1 MAVQQPHSNVSPVA
15 PPAATGG
22 LSTLRRE
29 LSFHD
34 WLVLS
39 FVLALNAAAL
49 MAPPSSRRTA
59 CLLQVLAML
68 LFLIATLLLIRSGWL
83 RHRFSTAL
91 LYRIGIYGSV
101 QLSYFILGGLLPLL
115 HPQTL
120 DQQLY
125 QLDLKLFGFEPAV
138 ALDALVSPARTEW
151 FAFFYYT
158 YFFILAT
165 HVIPILF
172 GCRSQRRLGEF
183 ALGMLLVFCLGHTG
197 YMLVPGYGPY
207 RGLSEHFQNALPSG
221 FWTNLVMATVASGG
235 SQLDIFPSLHTAA
248 PSFITLYA
256 FRHRHLRPYRYTWIV
271 LAFVSTNI
279 IVATMYLRWHYV
291 IDVVVG
297 LLLAVLASVLSVRI
311 TTWELARREGTCST
325 PNWPLFLT
333 ARRSEPPQRPDPPR
347 PSPPP

>member
-1 MAVQQPHSNVSPVA
+1 MALQQPHPNVSPVA
-15 PPAATGG
+15 PSAASGG

-49 MAPPSSRRTA
+49 MTPSGPTRTN
-59 CLLQVLAML
+59 CLLQVFAML
-68 LFLIATLLLIRSGWL
+68 LFLIATLLLVRSGWL
-83 RHRFSTAL
+83 KHRFSAAL

-115 HPQTL
+115 HPETL

-125 QLDLKLFGFEPAV
+125 ALDLMLFGFEPAL
-138 ALDALVSPARTEW
+138 AMDALLTPARTEW

-158 YFFILAT
+158 YFFILAA

-172 GCRSQRRLGEF
+172 GSRSQQRLGEF

-197 YMLVPGYGPY
+197 YMLVPGYGPHW
-207 RGLSEHFQNALPSG
+207 GLSDQFQNALPSG
-221 FWTNLVMATVASGG
+221 FWTDLVMATVASGG

-248 PSFITLYA
+248 PTFITLYS
-256 FRHRHLRPYRYTWIV
+256 FRHRHLRPYRYTWIL

-291 IDVVVG
+291 IDVVAG
-297 LLLAVLASVLSVRI
+297 LVLAILASVLSVRV
-311 TTWELARREGTCST
+311 TAWELRRRERVCST
-325 PNWPLFLT
+325 PNWPLFVT
-333 ARRSEPPQRPDPPR
+333 ARRSEPP
-347 PSPPP
+347 PPPGPTQP

>member
-1 MAVQQPHSNVSPVA
+1 MALQQPHTNVSTVA
-15 PPAATGG
+15 PRATTGG
-22 LSTLRRE
+22 LSALRRE

-39 FVLALNAAAL
+39 FVVALNGAAL
-49 MAPPSSRRTA
+49 LAPSGPTSTN
-59 CLLQVLAML
+59 CLLQVFGML
-68 LFLIATLLLIRSGWL
+68 LFLLATLLLVRSGWL
-83 RHRFSTAL
+83 RHRFSAAL

-125 QLDLKLFGFEPAV
+125 ELDLTLFGFEPAL
-138 ALDALVSPARTEW
+138 AMDPLVSPGRTEW

-158 YFFILAT
+158 YFFILAA

-207 RGLSEHFQNALPSG
+207 WGLSEHFHNPLPNG
-221 FWTNLVMATVASGG
+221 FWTDLVMATVASGG
-235 SQLDIFPSLHTAA
+235 SKLDIFPSLHTAA
-248 PSFITLYA
+248 PTFITLYA
-256 FRHRHLRPYRYTWIV
+256 FRHRHLRPYRYTWVV
-271 LAFVSTNI
+271 LAFVATNI

-311 TTWELARREGTCST
+311 TAWDLARREGTCST
-325 PNWPLFLT
+325 PHWPLFFT
-333 ARRSEPPQRPDPPR
+333 SRISEPPQRPG
-347 PSPPP
+347 PPPP